1 MFKSSHIHRL
11 TNLSINACCLL
22 LLTIIFQSIFSSA
35 QQQELLTPLKSDPL
49 TIDLYHKLDSN
60 QDFKSRGTV
69 VVKPR
74 TEHRIAQASLT
85 NQVELSDSE
94 KKILK
99 EAAEKGD
106 TYYLKAVLRQKKGD
120 QVVEL
125 RTTQTLVK
133 TCSLYT
139 SNLVDF
145 ITVNLT
151 PSNDFINVN
160 LFTADHEC
168 AGQEPDNLASKFNT
182 TVLVESGVVGP
193 IPDTAT
199 YIKRLEEER
208 LNKAKEGKED
218 NRSFFAKYWIYIV
231 PAVIILMIFSGPADQ
246 GGR

>member
-1 MFKSSHIHRL
+1 MLTSNYCHRL
-11 TNLSINACCLL
+11 LNLLSSTCFCLL
-22 LLTIIFQSIFSSA
+22 FTVVFQSCLSA
-35 QQQELLTPLKSDPL
+35 QQQEYLTPLKSDPL

-60 QDFKSRGTV
+60 QDFKLRGSI

-74 TEHRIAQASLT
+74 TEHRAAQANLV
-85 NQVELSDSE
+85 NQADLSSSDLNV
-94 KKILK
+94 LK
-99 EAAEKGD
+99 EASARGD

-120 QVVEL
+120 QVVPL
-125 RTTQTLVK
+125 KTTQTLVK

-145 ITVNLT
+145 ITVNLS
-151 PSNDFINVN
+151 PLNEFISIN

-168 AGQEPDNLASKFNT
+168 VQQEPDSISGKFNT
-182 TVLVESGVVGP
+182 TVAVNSGAVGP

-208 LNKAKEGKED
+208 QNKAKEGKED